1 MTTETIP
8 YAKAEPR
15 RGWIDRHGTNA
26 ATRMIAFAI
35 FALAGVGW
43 RYLNTAESGNM
54 DLPDF
59 GKYVILFSGA
69 GFIFEFVISL
79 IA

>member
-8 YAKAEPR
+8 YAKAEAR
-15 RGWIDRHGTNA
+15 RGWISRHGTDA
-26 ATRMIAFAI
+26 ATRMVAFAI
-35 FALAGVGW
+35 LAMAGVGW
-43 RYLNTAESGNM
+43 RYLTTAVTGNS

-59 GKYVILFSGA
+59 GKYLIFFSCA
-69 GFIFEFVISL
+69 GFAFEFVISL

>member
-15 RGWIDRHGTNA
+15 EGWLKRHRRET
-26 ATRMIAFAI
+26 ATRMVAFALL
-35 FALAGVGW
+35 ALASVGC
-43 RYLNTAESGNM
+43 RYLTTAVVGNS
-54 DLPDF
+54 DLSDF
-59 GKYVILFSGA
+59 GRYLIFFSVA